1 MLASLFRWK
10 EVIPK
15 KKLYIDENH
24 SQMRVHIQNLINNR
38 SPLMDVINLSF
49 RTGQRQKENK
59 VLKGL
64 EKVKERRL
72 REKTSLLITSSLIL
86 AQFYRNQKVPQPK
99 DHKTAR
105 RWQTGSGPGTGLN
118 TTCKCPLTMPK
129 DFQPFISNHRH
140 SIKVMT
146 VIYIYHSL

>member
-1 MLASLFRWK
+1 
-10 EVIPK
+10 
-15 KKLYIDENH
+15 
-24 SQMRVHIQNLINNR
+24 
-38 SPLMDVINLSF
+38 MDVINLSF

-105 RWQTGSGPGTGLN
+105 R
-118 TTCKCPLTMPK
+118 
-129 DFQPFISNHRH
+129 
-140 SIKVMT
+140 
-146 VIYIYHSL
+146 